1 MYVYV
6 CVYIYVYVCIYIC
19 ICMYMYV
26 YVYIYTYVCVWSICT
41 GICIMYMYVCVYIYI
56 CVCVWSICTGICIQ
70 YVCICM
76 RKGLFFSAW
85 DQVSATKSASGKN
98 ACFLWAENQPRTGL
112 YTCVY
117 TYNGDV
123 ILIENAIDDYNH
135 FTWIC
140 NYISCNGTIHIY
152 SNTEMV

>member
-1 MYVYV
+1 MYVY
-6 CVYIYVYVCIYIC
+6 IY
-19 ICMYMYV
+19 MYMYV
-26 YVYIYTYVCVWSICT
+26 YVRVCVYIYTYVCVCGAFAQVYVLCICT
-41 GICIMYMYVCVYIYI
+41 CVCVYIY
-56 CVCVWSICTGICIQ
+56 VCVWSICTGICIQ

-76 RKGLFFSAW
+76 CKGLFFSAW

>member
-1 MYVYV
+1 M
-6 CVYIYVYVCIYIC
+6 YIY

-26 YVYIYTYVCVWSICT
+26 YIY
-41 GICIMYMYVCVYIYI
+41 MYMYVYVRVCVYIYI
-56 CVCVWSICTGICIQ
+56 HMCVCVEHLHRYMYYVYVRVCVYIYIYVCVWSICTGICIQ

-76 RKGLFFSAW
+76 CKGLFFSAW